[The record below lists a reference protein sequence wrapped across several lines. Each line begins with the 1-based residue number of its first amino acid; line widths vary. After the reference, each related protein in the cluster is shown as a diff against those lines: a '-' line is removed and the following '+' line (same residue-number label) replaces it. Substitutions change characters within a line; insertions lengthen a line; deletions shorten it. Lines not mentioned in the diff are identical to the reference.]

1 MPDPRVT
8 FYILADGDERTRR
21 TYACRLIEKAYLQD
35 HQVVVRLGPGEDPG
49 EFDELLWRFSD
60 RSFVPHEIAGSAAGE
75 PGAPVR
81 LAPGDDPGGPAD
93 VLVNL
98 GQDVPPWFS
107 RYARV
112 AELVG
117 GDEAARQAGRD
128 RFRFYRDRGIEP
140 ETHQLGAG

>member
-1 MPDPRVT
+1 MATPGELLQARLPEVRGRIELDRP
-8 FYILADGDERTRR
+8 LADLTWFR
-21 TYACRLIEKAYLQD
+21 
-35 HQVVVRLGPGEDPG
+35 V
-49 EFDELLWRFSD
+49 
-60 RSFVPHEIAGSAAGE
+60 
-75 PGAPVR
+75 
-81 LAPGDDPGGPAD
+81 GGPAD

-98 GQDVPPWFS
+98 GQDVPSWFS

-112 AELVG
+112 AELVS